1 MEAAMT
7 APDGNRRRTRRRRV
21 GEHGIVSARVRP
33 GYDVLLINVSAGGAL
48 VESWHRLLPGAIVEL
63 HLETS
68 ERRTAVRGRVLRC
81 AVSRLRSTSVCY
93 RGAIGFDRHLPW
105 FADDESAG
113 YAVPTSERRPGG
125 PGRAEATHHV
135 L

>member
-1 MEAAMT
+1 MEAVMT
-7 APDGNRRRTRRRRV
+7 APAADRRRTRRRRV
-21 GEHGIVSARVRP
+21 DEHGIVSARVRP
-33 GYDVLLINVSAGGAL
+33 GYDVSLINVSAGGAL
-48 VESWHRLLPGAIVEL
+48 VESRHRLLPGALVEL
-63 HLETS
+63 HLETP

-93 RGAIGFDRHLPW
+93 RGAIGFDAHLPW

-113 YAVPTSERRPGG
+113 YGVPTSERRPGG
-125 PGRAEATHHV
+125 PGRAGATQHI

>member
-1 MEAAMT
+1 MT